1 MALYGGPMHPVIG
14 LCGLFVS
21 LICIAAG
28 PASQPSAAAKARQ
41 KWENAV
47 LVFGDETTGEWSL
60 RLRDKDVDGPHQF
73 HFRDLWKYDRQS
85 KQWVKYKSTPS
96 DRVIAP
102 PAEQH
107 DEPDQVL
114 VDLPIDPETVG
125 LFYARWR
132 MDDVDGA
139 TFFRLGPI
147 AADKP
152 ASPAEKPQPGQM
164 RANVPVDKK
173 HSVPELIPDPRVVC
187 EKDKRQ

>member
-1 MALYGGPMHPVIG
+1 MRRIRIS
-14 LCGLFVS
+14 CGL
-21 LICIAAG
+21 LLMGICLAAG
-28 PASQPSAAAKARQ
+28 PASRPSETAKARQ

-60 RLRDKDVDGPHQF
+60 RLRDKDVDEPHQF
-73 HFRDLWKYDRQS
+73 HFKDLWTYDRRS

-96 DRVIAP
+96 DSMIAP
-102 PAEQH
+102 PAQQQ

-114 VDLPIDPETVG
+114 VNLPIDPETVG

-147 AADKP
+147 AADK
-152 ASPAEKPQPGQM
+152 SPAPAEIPRPGTM

-187 EKDKRQ
+187 EKDRHQ